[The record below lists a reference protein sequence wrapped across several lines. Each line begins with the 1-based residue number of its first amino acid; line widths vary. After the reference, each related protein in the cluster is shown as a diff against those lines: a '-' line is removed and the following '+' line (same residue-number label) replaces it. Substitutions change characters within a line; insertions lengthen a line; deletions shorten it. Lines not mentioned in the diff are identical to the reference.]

1 MTGSFSTSA
10 FTNSCLR
17 ARILLL
23 DGTITVRTSKSGN
36 VLEMCWRTLSK
47 NDTIYFVT
55 KDFSKKAKLRK
66 NEKKSIFRGFFIQ

>member
-1 MTGSFSTSA
+1 
-10 FTNSCLR
+10 
-17 ARILLL
+17 
-23 DGTITVRTSKSGN
+23 
-36 VLEMCWRTLSK
+36 MCWRTLSK